1 MSSLTANRIS
11 ADLDQFKLSMA
22 QSQYNSG
29 HYATVTH
36 YRSVKPASWWEQ
48 VVERNLQGLNS
59 SLQLNNKCLICSK
72 HSYLVSIV

>member
-36 YRSVKPASWWEQ
+36 YRSVKPASWRET
-48 VVERNLQGLNS
+48 RGGKKS
-59 SLQLNNKCLICSK
+59 SGIKQFSTTQ
-72 HSYLVSIV
+72 